1 MKKQEKQEVID
12 QVSELLASSSAVYVT
27 NYSGIN
33 VEDISKL
40 RREFREKGV
49 EYLVVKNTLFKRA
62 LEQSG
67 KFSELDGILVGMNG
81 FIFAKEDAIAPAK
94 IIQKYFDTSQKLS
107 LVGCSIEGQFYD
119 GSRLKEIAA
128 LPGKP
133 EIIASIISSVNAP
146 ASGIVGTLNAVLRN
160 LVSVID
166 QISKK
171 DAA

>member
-94 IIQKYFDTSQKLS
+94 IIQKYFDASQKLS